1 MHLYRL
7 RYFFSAGS
15 NVCLWAGDEAARQ
28 KWDYP
33 IDAQCLPLPE
43 NTWRLSLHLCAW
55 YDTSID
61 WSYPPNPSPWD
72 VRERTNFNL
81 AAQRFLA
88 NLREQLGADFE
99 IIDESE
105 TA

>member
-15 NVCLWAGDEAARQ
+15 NVCLWAENEAARQ

-33 IDAQCLPLPE
+33 IDAQRLPLPE
-43 NTWRLSLHLCAW
+43 NTWRFSFHLCAW